1 MADTL
6 CLYIR
11 PHPTSTAAQ
20 QLDALTS
27 WAEGSGHLITATFT
41 EPERKRGLDYRREA
55 TRMLAEAPNGR
66 WDRLAAASLLAL
78 CRSVQHA
85 DSILAQLGALGIAVT
100 TLAEGIDTSRDDG
113 RTAAGFALAG
123 QLDHDLHAER
133 AFTGVRKRAAAGFPV
148 GRPRVPSTTE
158 ARIIALVRAGTSTER
173 ITRLV
178 GCGKSTVYRVRDEL
192 KAAAEVAS

>member
-1 MADTL
+1 MPDRL

-11 PHPTSTAAQ
+11 PHPISSAAQ
-20 QLDALTS
+20 QLAALTA
-27 WAEGSGHLITATFT
+27 WAEGAGHRIVATYT
-41 EPERKRGLDYRREA
+41 EPERKRGADHRREA
-55 TRMLAEAPNGR
+55 SRMLAEAPNGL
-66 WDRLAAASLLAL
+66 WDRVAAASLLAL

-100 TLAEGIDTSRDDG
+100 ALAEDIDTATDGG
-113 RTAAGFALAG
+113 RTAAGFAVAG

-148 GRPRVPSTTE
+148 GRPRVPATTE
-158 ARIIALVRAGTSTER
+158 ARIIALVRSGTSTER

-192 KAAAEVAS
+192 KASEGAA